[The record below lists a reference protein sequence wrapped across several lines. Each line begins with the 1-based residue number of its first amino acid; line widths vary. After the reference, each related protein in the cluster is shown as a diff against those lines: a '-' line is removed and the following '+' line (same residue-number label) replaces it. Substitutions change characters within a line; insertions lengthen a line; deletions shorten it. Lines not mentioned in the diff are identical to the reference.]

1 MSPAA
6 EPRPPWLLTVGAD
19 TVARAE
25 TREAAMALLDP
36 KRGEGLAFVTH
47 EGNGE
52 RWIYDAQRRTWR
64 QFARQVISLQPRAWR
79 ADIDG

>member
-19 TVARAE
+19 GIGRAE

-36 KRGEGLAFVTH
+36 KRGEGLAFVIH
-47 EGNGE
+47 EASGE
-52 RWIYDAQRRTWR
+52 RWLYDGKRQTWR
-64 QFARQVISLQPRAWR
+64 QFARQTVGLRPPWR
-79 ADIDG
+79 ADTDG